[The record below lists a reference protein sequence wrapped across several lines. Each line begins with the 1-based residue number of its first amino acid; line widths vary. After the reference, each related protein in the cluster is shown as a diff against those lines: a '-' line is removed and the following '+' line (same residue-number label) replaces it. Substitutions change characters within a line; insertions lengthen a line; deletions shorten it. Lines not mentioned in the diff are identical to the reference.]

1 MVNKLQDTTILT
13 RIDNIKKIASVGK
26 EVEKLELSWTAGAN
40 VK

>member
-13 RIDNIKKIASVGK
+13 RTDTIKKIASVGK
-26 EVEKLELSWTAGAN
+26 EVETLELSWTPGAN